1 MSFFFHELMQRAHL
15 ISILYQNYKQ
25 YTHCIEKTFFFHEP
39 MLREQLIGN
48 FVRSK
53 NHTHCIEMAYPFH
66 ELMLILRGNIIY
78 IFTYSLNLII
88 SALHYELII
97 SLSFSGKVLKQIM
110 HRIWLFSTLVTYL
123 FNIISLWL
131 IYHKTLASKS

>member
-1 MSFFFHELMQRAHL
+1 MLCEPLIGNSLQSYNHIYCIEMSFFFHELMQRAHL

-25 YTHCIEKTFFFHEP
+25 YTHCIEKTFFLHEP
-39 MLREQLIGN
+39 MLREQLIEN

-66 ELMLILRGNIIY
+66 ELMLILKGNIFY

-97 SLSFSGKVLKQIM
+97 YNAVYGMSV
-110 HRIWLFSTLVTYL
+110 
-123 FNIISLWL
+123 
-131 IYHKTLASKS
+131 